1 MVLIGLAGVVFAVL
15 AIRYAGTSEG
25 GGLDRRAESFVDMF
39 SSKYSRPVILTVTL
53 GDPRWVITLAAV
65 LAVVSLAM
73 RRWRLALLAFAG
85 PGLTGLATTLL
96 KPVVG
101 RTIEGGLAFPSGHTG
116 AVVSLALV
124 AALILLSLW
133 KAGRLA
139 GTVVLVGMAV
149 TAGTVMA
156 LSLVLMERHYLTD
169 AVGGLCAAGVCV
181 LGAALLIDAMI
192 GAVVRRG
199 RRPGA
204 ASADVRSAQRRK
216 SDLSAERRA
225 GSSVER

>member
-1 MVLIGLAGVVFAVL
+1 MVLIGIAALVFVVL
-15 AIRYAGTSEG
+15 AVRYAGTTEG
-25 GGLDRRAESFVDMF
+25 GGIDRHAESFVDMF
-39 SSKYSRPVILTVTL
+39 SSRYSRPVILTVTL
-53 GDPRWVITLAAV
+53 GDPRPVITLAAV

-101 RTIEGGLAFPSGHTG
+101 RTIEGGLAYPSGHTG
-116 AVVSLALV
+116 AVVALALV
-124 AALILLSLW
+124 TALIVLSLW
-133 KAGRLA
+133 KAGRLT

-149 TAGTVMA
+149 AAGTAMA

-181 LGAALLIDAMI
+181 LGAALLIDAVI
-192 GAVVRRG
+192 DATAGRRRG
-199 RRPGA
+199 GA
-204 ASADVRSAQRRK
+204 SSAGKSQRWK
-216 SDLSAERRA
+216 SDLSTERRA
-225 GSSVER
+225 GSSTER